1 MVPSVK
7 GRQKFGIIKSC
18 KEQNP
23 EAENYNDSV
32 TLFINDKKKFQHLN
46 GDKETIKKEANQ
58 KNKEVNNKNQ
68 DKKYIVEKKFFQE
81 CDDPISDDE

>member
-32 TLFINDKKKFQHLN
+32 TLFINDKKKF
-46 GDKETIKKEANQ
+46 
-58 KNKEVNNKNQ
+58 
-68 DKKYIVEKKFFQE
+68 
-81 CDDPISDDE
+81 